1 MAGLEESKLFSALA
15 PAELQL
21 VREQSIERELP
32 ADFQIFKEG
41 DPGDGIYVI
50 RSGQVQ
56 ISALIEQKE
65 RRVLGR
71 LGPGDFFGEMAV
83 LDSEPRSA
91 TASTEQPTS
100 LYFIPRESMLALL
113 ETSPRL

>member
-1 MAGLEESKLFSALA
+1 MAELHENRLFSALDA
-15 PAELQL
+15 AELQL
-21 VREQSIERELP
+21 LRQQCVERELP
-32 ADFQIFKEG
+32 AGAEIFKEG
-41 DPGDGIYVI
+41 DPGDGLYVI

-56 ISALIEQKE
+56 ISALIEQKD

-71 LGPGDFFGEMAV
+71 LGPSDFFGEMAV

-100 LYFIPRESMLALL
+100 LYFIPRESML
-113 ETSPRL
+113 